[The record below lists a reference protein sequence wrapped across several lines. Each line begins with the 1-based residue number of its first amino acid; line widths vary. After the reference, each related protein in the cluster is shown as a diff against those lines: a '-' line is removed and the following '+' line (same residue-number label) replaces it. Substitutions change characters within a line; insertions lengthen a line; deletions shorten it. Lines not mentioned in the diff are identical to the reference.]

1 MKNINSGANIT
12 VNTGSDVH
20 LYLLLPSITLQKNF
34 GKIIYCLCLMIQ
46 PPSQTRGLREIEFL
60 SKLMDSKFRV
70 PGTDIRFGLDSIIG
84 LIPVAGDLSTFAISG
99 YMVIILARNGASG
112 FLLARMI
119 LNILIDAL
127 VGMIPFLGDL
137 FDVAFK
143 ANMRNLRL
151 MQEHYVEGRHRG
163 SAWKLIIPVLIV
175 LFLVVGGIMWLGYK
189 LLSGLF

>member
-1 MKNINSGANIT
+1 
-12 VNTGSDVH
+12 
-20 LYLLLPSITLQKNF
+20 
-34 GKIIYCLCLMIQ
+34 MIQ
-46 PPSQTRGLREIEFL
+46 PPSNKRGLREIEFL
-60 SKLMDSKFRV
+60 AKLMDSRFRV

-84 LIPVAGDLSTFAISG
+84 LIPVAGDLSTFAVSG
-99 YMVIILARNGASG
+99 YMLLILARNGASG

-119 LNILIDAL
+119 LNILVDAA

-175 LFLVVGGIMWLGYK
+175 LFLIAAGIMWLGYK